1 MQGHVRAVPDAME
14 RPLPSSTVLAQFS
27 RLQRSSTFGTSQRL
41 VELLRFVIDE
51 TISGRSASLKES
63 IIGLTVYERNPPYD
77 PRIDST
83 VRVEA
88 RRLRR
93 KLKEYYDGEGHC
105 DPVII
110 SLPTGRYVP
119 SFSAAEIVADYP
131 EASAPGNE
139 EGFIADGRQAGLAVM
154 PFHAIGG
161 DLADERFADD
171 LTDELTFA
179 MTRTPRLKVT
189 SLSTA
194 FQYRD
199 RPYSVPEVA
208 SSLGVDVVLQGSL
221 RHGHDQI
228 RVTIEVSNAGG
239 FVMWSERFAAS
250 HHESIGLRDRIAN
263 AVLTSIDFETLRP
276 RTHFDLRRWN
286 TNGSSAPTR
295 HGGGNQLRAVG
306 VSA

>member
-1 MQGHVRAVPDAME
+1 MAS
-14 RPLPSSTVLAQFS
+14 PLPSSTVLAQFS

-41 VELLRFVIDE
+41 VELLRFVIEE
-51 TISGRSASLKES
+51 TINGRSASLKES

-93 KLKEYYDGEGHC
+93 KLKEYYDGEGHG

-110 SLPTGRYVP
+110 SLPIGRYVP
-119 SFSAAEIVADYP
+119 SFSAAEIVADNV
-131 EASAPGNE
+131 EASALGNG

-161 DLADERFADD
+161 DLTDERFADD

-179 MTRTPRLKVT
+179 MARMPRLKVT
-189 SLSTA
+189 SLNTA

-199 RPYSVPEVA
+199 RPYSVPEIA
-208 SSLGVDVVLQGSL
+208 SALGVDVVLQGSV
-221 RHGHDQI
+221 RNDNDQI
-228 RVTIEVSNAGG
+228 RIVIEISNAGG
-239 FVMWSERFAAS
+239 FVMWSDRFGAS
-250 HHESIGLRDRIAN
+250 RHESLGLRDRIAN
-263 AVLTSIDFETLRP
+263 AVLSSIDFETLRP
-276 RTHFDLRRWN
+276 RAHFSLRGWN
-286 TNGSSAPTR
+286 TKGSSSPPG
-295 HGGGNQLRAVG
+295 HQLRPVG